1 MGHVNV
7 YYGEIW
13 IKVTKIPADKIK
25 ALLNLIRNYLRGN
38 DLKEAIR
45 IIESSPID
53 TLKDKEANSDA
64 FDGAND
70 SAKLRPDFTEERKLN
85 KSTHP
90 ISAQSQFDAPKDYD
104 FAKPFTPEFRY
115 LAEDIKTI
123 CQYLKDSGKIT
134 GPPEGFNAL
143 TFALAYHKD
152 GQMYWAENLTEK
164 DIRETIQVLSRQGKL
179 HLAEETIII
188 HIKIHESKLT
198 EEEAIRAQIG
208 YILTT
213 NNKDTYEN
221 LKMIA
226 DKRKEL
232 KENKESLSSVVDY
245 VIETK
250 EKDSVFPVPPKRL
263 DNKDYWDGVD
273 EGIKPFE
280 GSLLWK
286 IFIPG
291 RHPSVKGQALPGA
304 KSTYCLLCP
313 SLRSPYDTGWRIDEN
328 WETKPNM
335 YPIFKRHG
343 MIIYV
348 EHKEQFI
355 DSTIIEKILEWSK
368 KASPYRVIYNGRKA
382 GATIPGHEHIQ
393 LVRDLKPLPIKH
405 SPLEKIAS
413 NAENI
418 DSIKEKTIEPQVSII
433 KNFPSS
439 DNPIVVFLVEGVNGD
454 TVRADIEK
462 IVSILANRGIDV
474 DVISAYN
481 ENSWRV
487 FIIPRPYE
495 AIAKED
501 GINPKTAGKRKET
514 KVEVALDN
522 LLGKEGKVVEHRT
535 QPRVMA
541 FVEFMGIFVA
551 VDEEQYK
558 NISLE
563 NFITVLNELGLSRKD
578 ATPVIEEIK
587 VALEKDIAPQQQ
599 PRTPN
604 PDKDINPSSLL
615 IKRNLM
621 DLYPEEILE
630 MNQGFLYGH
639 VKRATTIVMRIGEA
653 LGLSECQIKLLK
665 YASLAHDIGRNI
677 TATHEDMFSKLSGK
691 IKAEFPDRPKLSV
704 KKAVDLLIEREAGI
718 EGLTVLPQ
726 DLDER
731 YQLFRKAL
739 TKIINGDLQGNE
751 EEVAQ
756 SIFDVPTN
764 TLRMLRERGILL
776 TRDLE
781 ILFRY
786 HNDYKWFLRNLPQFV
801 DEITVSKEDMA
812 RLVSILYLTDIFEH
826 GNDKHTQIIQ
836 RKRVRV
842 EYFTETIQFI
852 RDRFNEN
859 NITDL
864 SPLEELIKLIVNQ
877 DPIIIKAVLEAR
889 EEEKLTPEDINFI
902 KSNLK
907 EGLSSPVAERLSG
920 DQLKTVAIRRQNIDL
935 MRNALDPTKEYEG
948 YDILIISSSTQD
960 EADYQKERLEQAFSQ
975 INTKKKEFNNGR
987 VLIISVVDPSEGGQ
1001 VIGGMCYSWLQ
1012 AIREADKLGF
1022 NLNESARSGEFKIAA
1037 FHNGGRGE
1045 RCYPLSICI
1054 GNSRGAQ
1061 KLVDSGLI
1069 LASEMRKRLWL
1080 EVLLSAVLQC
1090 SALAKS
1096 NDGSR

>member
-1 MGHVNV
+1 FSSYQELLLEHARLINWLKHEKEITIESIRNNLSAHVIHEILFEKGSGLGKDKRKVNKDIVVSMKDNRSQDNKAIFDTENPVKPRRDFTEKTVVAEVTQINKSDRVNGSEMITKAEDVEMRRIVLETFNVFEEYPGEKLDWLSPYSEISLYDKGYKGLADGLSLLGIDYKAYECLELDIDVSGMGHVNV

-630 MNQGFLYGH
+630 MNQGFLYG
-639 VKRATTIVMRIGEA
+639 
-653 LGLSECQIKLLK
+653 
-665 YASLAHDIGRNI
+665 
-677 TATHEDMFSKLSGK
+677 
-691 IKAEFPDRPKLSV
+691 
-704 KKAVDLLIEREAGI
+704 
-718 EGLTVLPQ
+718 
-726 DLDER
+726 
-731 YQLFRKAL
+731 
-739 TKIINGDLQGNE
+739 
-751 EEVAQ
+751 
-756 SIFDVPTN
+756 
-764 TLRMLRERGILL
+764 
-776 TRDLE
+776 
-781 ILFRY
+781 
-786 HNDYKWFLRNLPQFV
+786 
-801 DEITVSKEDMA
+801 
-812 RLVSILYLTDIFEH
+812 
-826 GNDKHTQIIQ
+826 
-836 RKRVRV
+836 
-842 EYFTETIQFI
+842 
-852 RDRFNEN
+852 
-859 NITDL
+859 
-864 SPLEELIKLIVNQ
+864 
-877 DPIIIKAVLEAR
+877 
-889 EEEKLTPEDINFI
+889 
-902 KSNLK
+902 
-907 EGLSSPVAERLSG
+907 
-920 DQLKTVAIRRQNIDL
+920 
-935 MRNALDPTKEYEG
+935 
-948 YDILIISSSTQD
+948 
-960 EADYQKERLEQAFSQ
+960 
-975 INTKKKEFNNGR
+975 
-987 VLIISVVDPSEGGQ
+987 
-1001 VIGGMCYSWLQ
+1001 
-1012 AIREADKLGF
+1012 
-1022 NLNESARSGEFKIAA
+1022 
-1037 FHNGGRGE
+1037 
-1045 RCYPLSICI
+1045 
-1054 GNSRGAQ
+1054 
-1061 KLVDSGLI
+1061 
-1069 LASEMRKRLWL
+1069 
-1080 EVLLSAVLQC
+1080 
-1090 SALAKS
+1090 
-1096 NDGSR
+1096 